1 MATTR
6 RGSAGKRRART
17 VFALGLVVFMT
28 MTGIVIWRRSVG
40 IAVSK
45 QSNALES
52 ELRMIKSQHD
62 LLDQQLREALERRRV
77 VPEAERRLGLH
88 VATDA
93 QTRTIADSSTVP

>member
-1 MATTR
+1 MAQAR
-6 RGSAGKRRART
+6 RAGKRRGRT
-17 VFALGLVVFMT
+17 VFALGLLAFMT
-28 MTGIVIWRRSVG
+28 ITGIVIWRRSVG

-45 QSNALES
+45 QSNALEG

-62 LLDQQLREALERRRV
+62 LLEQQLREALERRRV
-77 VPEAERRLGLH
+77 VAEAERRLGLH